1 MVELKPSLP
10 PTALL
15 PVETAGVRMREVDFG
30 PLTLVMP
37 YRGRDEALAAALEA
51 AHALDWPETGRMTG
65 TTERGLLWFGRS
77 QALLI
82 GLVPDDGL
90 TAQAALVDQSDA
102 WAVIEMQGDRA
113 AEALARLTPVDL
125 RPGAFGVGHTV
136 RTEVGHMAASLTRSG
151 ESTYLVMVF
160 RAFAHTAVHELGAA
174 LEGVAARHGR

>member
-1 MVELKPSLP
+1 MVELKPST
-10 PTALL
+10 PTTRLL
-15 PVETAGVRMREVDFG
+15 PVETAGVRMREVGFG

-65 TTERGLLWFGRS
+65 TTERGILWFGRA

-90 TAQAALVDQSDA
+90 TAQAALVNQSDA

-113 AEALARLTPVDL
+113 AGRWRGSRRWTCGPVCSGWGTPCGQRWGTW
-125 RPGAFGVGHTV
+125 RP
-136 RTEVGHMAASLTRSG
+136 R
-151 ESTYLVMVF
+151 
-160 RAFAHTAVHELGAA
+160 
-174 LEGVAARHGR
+174 